1 VVIVTHA
8 WQSYNLKLTCRFVVP
23 GGVPVLAEPARTP
36 YDLNFRLLG
45 FRVRVHPFFW
55 LGAGLLGGNF
65 LQVSFAAWLI
75 WIAVVFVSIIVHEL
89 GHAIAFRRFGR
100 NASIVLYAFGGLA
113 VPDSVVGG
121 RMRRILV
128 SLAGPFA
135 GFVLAGL
142 VYGSDQLAHWS
153 SKENGSLVPFFY
165 VMLIYVNLYW
175 GIFNL
180 LPVFPLDGGQVASE
194 LCEARWPARGFRI
207 SLQISVWV
215 AAAIAVYSFVCE
227 YETRTQQLQLLKEL
241 PWWFPRGGM
250 YSGILFLILAV
261 QSYQLLQ
268 QLGRGMY
275 YEAPDDRTPWER

>member
-1 VVIVTHA
+1 VTHA

-23 GGVPVLAEPARTP
+23 GDVPVLAEPGRTP

-55 LGAGLLGGNF
+55 IGAGLLGGSLLEGPNS
-65 LQVSFAAWLI
+65 SFSAWLI

-121 RMRRILV
+121 RTRRILV

-135 GFVLAGL
+135 GFVLAAL
-142 VYGSDQLAHWS
+142 VYGSDQLTHWGS
-153 SKENGSLVPFFY
+153 ENGELVRFLYRQLFN
-165 VMLIYVNLYW
+165 VNLYW

-207 SLQISVWV
+207 SLQISIWV
-215 AAAIAVYSFVCE
+215 AAAIAVYSLVCV
-227 YETRTQQLQLLKEL
+227 YELQTQQFQVLKVL
-241 PWWFPRGGM
+241 PWWFPPGSVYM
-250 YSGILFLILAV
+250 GILFLILAV

-268 QLGRGMY
+268 QIGRGMY